1 MGNKKFTSAGFKNRE
16 LIYEHVE
23 TQLIMTMIIRD
34 ENCRVNDSPIGIYLF
49 FYLWIHVKRL
59 RQIEIF
65 AEYVFKLKDLMKV
78 RGDIKENFENLADFK
93 Q

>member
-34 ENCRVNDSPIGIYLF
+34 ENFRDNASPIDVFLF
-49 FYLWIHVKRL
+49 FV
-59 RQIEIF
+59 
-65 AEYVFKLKDLMKV
+65 M
-78 RGDIKENFENLADFK
+78 
-93 Q
+93 